1 MKFVSIKTVG
11 KFFGTGAV
19 MLALTAHAELSLPGV
34 FGDNMVLQREQAV
47 PVWGWAAPGEKVT
60 VRFAWHE
67 TAEPNLFNQEGL
79 PASPCRTDGP
89 GVVGNF

>member
-1 MKFVSIKTVG
+1 MSIKTVG

-19 MLALTAHAELSLPGV
+19 MLALTAYAELSLPGV

-79 PASPCRTDGP
+79 PASPFRTDGP

>member
-1 MKFVSIKTVG
+1 VKFVSIKTVG

-47 PVWGWAAPGEKVT
+47 PVWGVGRAGGK
-60 VRFAWHE
+60 
-67 TAEPNLFNQEGL
+67 
-79 PASPCRTDGP
+79 SDGAFCVARNC
-89 GVVGNF
+89 GTEFV